1 MSGGGLTQREHA
13 VLALAAEGLSTRE
26 MATRLHV
33 ASATIK
39 THLQSIYHKLD
50 VPDRASA
57 VAVAI
62 RRGMLE

>member
-1 MSGGGLTQREHA
+1 
-13 VLALAAEGLSTRE
+13 VLALAADGLSTRE
-26 MATRLHV
+26 IAARLNV

-57 VAVAI
+57 VATAI
-62 RRGMLE
+62 RQGLLE